1 MKDFSQCMTA
11 PSLFYSLLKPYAKAV
26 LLMGR
31 IVEGDKGNATGEK
44 TLKQQLNPFLVMYC
58 VKSHLEISAVSC
70 YVLESHALF
79 ALLAYTVALITS
91 FF

>member
-11 PSLFYSLLKPYAKAV
+11 PSLFYSLLKPYARAV

-44 TLKQQLNPFLVMYC
+44 TPKRLNPSLVTCC
-58 VKSHLEISAVSC
+58 VK
-70 YVLESHALF
+70 LF
-79 ALLAYTVALITS
+79 YCLWENLQS
-91 FF
+91 